1 MQNDYFR
8 ELAINLQREQF
19 TMGPSENNLLPVEWE
34 GQPLCRITANGGV
47 RYQQE
52 DVAGED
58 RSRALDRVT
67 DVAKATIEY
76 MRLMESAPHLEAS
89 GLDGDY
95 RLLADFNNI
104 VLAGHPTQYSVQF
117 VTWEWVQNRTA
128 LYQGHYYGPD
138 SGIDGYIA
146 AKQNFATR
154 SGLIHSALFAPEQLT
169 EIYRS
174 IHETLESAYP
184 ITDERQKY
192 LEQAA
197 SQIESTIPDLETRVA
212 LSNQKEMEY
221 GMARE
226 MEMEM

>member
-1 MQNDYFR
+1 
-8 ELAINLQREQF
+8 
-19 TMGPSENNLLPVEWE
+19 
-34 GQPLCRITANGGV
+34 
-47 RYQQE
+47 
-52 DVAGED
+52 
-58 RSRALDRVT
+58 
-67 DVAKATIEY
+67 
-76 MRLMESAPHLEAS
+76 MRLMESAPHLTAGS
-89 GLDGDY
+89 LRGDY

-104 VLAGHPTQYSVQF
+104 VLAGHPTQYGVQF
-117 VTWEWVQNRTA
+117 VTWEWVQDRTA
-128 LYQGHYYGPD
+128 LYQGHYYGSE

-154 SGLIHSALFAPEQLT
+154 SGLIHSTLFAPEQLK